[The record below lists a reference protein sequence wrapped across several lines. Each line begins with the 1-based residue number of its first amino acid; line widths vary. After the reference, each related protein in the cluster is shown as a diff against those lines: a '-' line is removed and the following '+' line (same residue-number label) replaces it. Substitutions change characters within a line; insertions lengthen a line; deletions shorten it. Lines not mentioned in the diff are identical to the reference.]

1 MNYVV
6 VLRVLAIAIFG
17 VVVPI
22 ILLFQAYWGLSLLS
36 EQVGATG
43 GSATAAQIFEEARV
57 KLHDANDYALYSV
70 ISAEQANLSVLVNKQ
85 IMKISVMQIGFA
97 VISLGIMF
105 VILGFNDGGADTT
118 VEAPGW
124 KIDFKTSSTG
134 AVVFV
139 IGAAMAAAGGILKN
153 DYSTVPIPG
162 YIDRGDGSAQLE
174 HARTVEI
181 FRECR
186 DLKPATPAL
195 SQECFYKMFEQEFGE
210 EAK

>member
-1 MNYVV
+1 MNYTVSA
-6 VLRVLAIAIFG
+6 RGAAIAIFG
-17 VVVPI
+17 VAVPI
-22 ILLFQAYWGLSLLS
+22 MLLLQAYWGLSVLS

-43 GSATAAQIFEEARV
+43 GSATAAQLFEQARV

-70 ISAEQANLSVLVNKQ
+70 ISAEQTNLSVLVNKQ

-105 VILGFNDGGADTT
+105 IILGFNDGGADAT
-118 VEAPGW
+118 VESSGV
-124 KIDFKTSSTG
+124 KVDFKTSSTG

-153 DYSTVPIPG
+153 DYNTVPIPG
-162 YIDRGDGSAQLE
+162 YIDRGDGAAQME

-181 FRECR
+181 FQECR
-186 DLKPATPAL
+186 NLKPANPAL
-195 SQECFYKMFEQEFGE
+195 SQECFFKMFEQEFGE